1 MDPLPF
7 STETV
12 KAFDFRRDCCVQG
25 TVERFSIVWLH
36 LYVWWVMRR
45 ESIMVKVQDH
55 IWYRNSSTSLASLIG
70 FASAYLVRVLKLI
83 VFLVSTYDQLAD
95 IVKMSSLPLPERPDG
110 IVTVV
115 KYTSASTSEGSRAT
129 EAEYERLARKNPST
143 LFLRCFVEYEDAEIL
158 FGQAGVVIRPT
169 FDVFYRGNRVA
180 RVEGPN
186 QVEVE
191 QLLER
196 YQFQN
201 SKLDLFSEE
210 SAAPWGTA
218 KIDYSKTPRTTNRFI
233 PGYDWDSNRGF
244 FDATADKMEEDFMGM
259 FEDSWL
265 PKNDDSDKR
274 SM

>member
-1 MDPLPF
+1 
-7 STETV
+7 
-12 KAFDFRRDCCVQG
+12 
-25 TVERFSIVWLH
+25 
-36 LYVWWVMRR
+36 
-45 ESIMVKVQDH
+45 
-55 IWYRNSSTSLASLIG
+55 
-70 FASAYLVRVLKLI
+70 
-83 VFLVSTYDQLAD
+83 
-95 IVKMSSLPLPERPDG
+95 MSSLPLPERPDG

-115 KYTSASTSEGSRAT
+115 KYTSALPSEGSRGT

-143 LFLRCFVEYEDAEIL
+143 LFLRCFAEYENAEMI
-158 FGQAGVVIRPT
+158 FGQAGIVIRPT

-201 SKLDLFSEE
+201 SKLDLFSEV
-210 SAAPWGTA
+210 SPAPWGTTR
-218 KIDYSKTPRTTNRFI
+218 IDYSKTPRTTNRFI

-259 FEDSWL
+259 FENSWL
-265 PKNDDSDKR
+265 PTNDDGDKN